1 MILLAQWPYLWGYRE
16 LLLYDNGLISWEFSR
31 WMTEPLMPHL
41 ANVAAL
47 AAPLGVSPRQATM
60 LVLGVHL
67 LGAIGLALGFMTRT
81 SAFLAWITHL
91 TLIGGGVAYTYGAGK
106 VLVIALFYCL
116 VMPVAHEWSLDA
128 ARRRVAAIAGEDA
141 SLAILVLRL
150 HLCIMYGA
158 AGLSKAVGEQWW
170 TGDAV
175 WRALS
180 LPQFQQYDPTPLLA
194 FPLVIQAAA
203 LGSVFV
209 QLLYPA
215 LVWTRLR
222 FAVVVA
228 TELMHLGIA
237 IFLGLWLF
245 SGIMIVLNAAA
256 FGESMWRTVQRLPRG
271 RALPGEVRT

>member
-1 MILLAQWPYLWGYRE
+1 
-16 LLLYDNGLISWEFSR
+16 
-31 WMTEPLMPHL
+31 MPHL
-41 ANVAAL
+41 ANVAAVL
-47 AAPLGVSPRQATM
+47 APLGVTPPQATM

-67 LGAIGLALGFMTRT
+67 LGAIGLALGYWTRT

-106 VLVIALFYCL
+106 VIVIALFYCL
-116 VMPVAHEWSLDA
+116 VMPVGREWSLDA
-128 ARRRVAAIAGEDA
+128 RRRVSAVAGEDA
-141 SLAILVLRL
+141 SFAILVLRL

-170 TGDAV
+170 TGDAIY
-175 WRALS
+175 RALS
-180 LPQFQQYDPTPLLA
+180 LPQFQQFDPAPLGA
-194 FPLVIQAAA
+194 FPLIIQLVS
-203 LGSVFV
+203 LGSVAV

-222 FAVVVA
+222 VLIVIA

-245 SGIMIVLNAAA
+245 SAIMIVLNAAA
-256 FGESMWRTVQRLPRG
+256 FGESLWRTVQRLPRG